1 MFLKVIAMVQR
12 YLKRQTS
19 LFEFVAFF
27 SSTKNFGISNTQIHN
42 LLSYRTYIYYSC
54 FVVYKNIH
62 GKYKYMNVEFFSE
75 MLYTVLPLIEDGFYG
90 IFEILV
96 VF

>member
-1 MFLKVIAMVQR
+1 M
-12 YLKRQTS
+12 
-19 LFEFVAFF
+19 
-27 SSTKNFGISNTQIHN
+27 
-42 LLSYRTYIYYSC
+42 
-54 FVVYKNIH
+54 YKNIH